1 MLLFLGAGTLLALTT
16 DTRAQ
21 GPDEKGAVLVG
32 GFGDSPRP
40 AATLASPGPSTAYTA
55 PSRNP
60 ADRPDFNKFFPGLQP
75 FDGGGVRK
83 VSSSVLEE
91 KPDIN
96 RDIQITPN
104 VGPWTIFLIGYTGD
118 DSGATQKEDGGIEAP
133 KEDGAVRA
141 RKMVTEM
148 RNNPTYRLPAYVFY
162 YGAEE
167 RRKENDRVKKLIAE
181 QMETFKK
188 NNIMPDEGVTV
199 RHRTIEVQYA
209 VLLGGYPDAATA
221 KSALERMRRLP
232 PPDAKKVSLEV
243 RSSGI
248 VGTKD
253 KWYAEYVNPFVRAFV
268 CRNPSVK
275 DKTGPMSKEE
285 ALKELAEVRGLNS
298 DEPYSLFNCKKP
310 VTLAVKGFQT
320 PFMMKGQET
329 TTASFLGSKGTR
341 SDGVDRAR
349 LDAHNLADTLRKLKL
364 EAYVLHSSYSSIV
377 TVGGY
382 DSVEDPALKSMQ
394 TLLATK
400 LNEGY
405 YSQIQ
410 FFQQPVPMPVPR

>member
-1 MLLFLGAGTLLALTT
+1 MLLFLGAVTLLALTT
-16 DTRAQ
+16 LTRAQ
-21 GPDEKGAVLVG
+21 GPDEKGAVLIG

-40 AATLASPGPSTAYTA
+40 APAPTNPAPANTYTA
-55 PSRNP
+55 PSRSP
-60 ADRPDFNKFFPGLQP
+60 ADRPDFNKFFPGLQS
-75 FDGGGVRK
+75 FDGASIRK
-83 VSSSVLEE
+83 VSLSSSLEE

-96 RDIQITPN
+96 RDIQIQPN

-118 DSGATQKEDGGIEAP
+118 DGGAHGQ

-148 RNNPTYRLPAYVFY
+148 RGNPTYRLPAYVFY

-181 QMETFKK
+181 QMEFFQK
-188 NNIMPDEGVTV
+188 NKIAPDEGLTV

-209 VLLGGYPDAATA
+209 VLLGGYPDAAAA

-232 PPDAKKVSLEV
+232 PPDAKKVSLEE
-243 RSSGI
+243 RYSGI
-248 VGTKD
+248 AGTD
-253 KWYAEYVNPFVRAFV
+253 KGYREYVNPFVRAFV

-275 DKTGPMSKEE
+275 DQPGQMTKEE
-285 ALKELAEVRGLNS
+285 ALKELAEVRSLNA

-310 VTLAVKGFQT
+310 ITLAVKGFQT

-329 TTASFLGSKGTR
+329 TSTSILGTGGLRNEGKDYAKLS
-341 SDGVDRAR
+341 
-349 LDAHNLADTLRKLKL
+349 AHNLAEGFRKQHL
-364 EAYVLHSSYSSIV
+364 EAYVLHSSFSSIV
-377 TVGGY
+377 TIGAF
-382 DSVEDPALKSMQ
+382 DSVDDPALKYMQ
-394 TLLATK
+394 EQLSKK
-400 LNEGY
+400 LHEGY